1 MDCRIVDLRY
11 REVVNICNG
20 LRLGCVSD
28 VLIEIGTGRVTALI
42 VPGPLRF
49 FGLFGREE
57 DYIIPWECIDRI
69 GEDIILISV
78 EGQYRRGRKE
88 KRRF

>member
-20 LRLGCVSD
+20 HRLGCVSD

-69 GEDIILISV
+69 GEDIILISI